1 MKDTAGVG
9 WEQMGRFSRMQY
21 SSARQLRRERRKR
34 RQTGQDVTWILLQL
48 WGSLVL
54 EQCLSTPVLWSIMCL
69 WQKTRVDFMAVLAL
83 LPSLRDATPVLP
95 VVQHLKKC
103 VHLFSSAF

>member
-9 WEQMGRFSRMQY
+9 REQMGRFSRMQY
-21 SSARQLRRERRKR
+21 SSASQLRRERRKR
-34 RQTGQDVTWILLQL
+34 RQIGQDVTWILLQL

-69 WQKTRVDFMAVLAL
+69 WQKARVDFMAYLAL

-95 VVQHLKKC
+95 VVQHLKKWF
-103 VHLFSSAF
+103 HLFSSAF